1 MNKLSVSLRGMRMFL
16 TLWLTQAFSALG
28 SSMTAFALVVWS
40 YQAEGSALST
50 ALLTVCSYAPYV
62 VMSIFAGTLSD
73 RWNNKKT
80 LLVCDALAA
89 LTTFGVLL
97 LLKTGNLRLWHLYG
111 INAIN
116 GLMNTVQQPA
126 SEVAVTLLT
135 PKKQVQRASSLQQV
149 SNSIISIAT
158 PALAAA
164 MIAFA
169 GLESVLLFDLVT
181 FVAAALSLLVL
192 IRIPAS
198 PAQVQK
204 ERFSQ
209 ALRTGLGYLGQNRGI
224 LMLILF
230 LSGINL
236 VASMHSAAL
245 PALAINRAGEA
256 GYGMMNTVVGIA
268 TLAGSLLVAAL
279 PQPRSRVRVICN
291 TLLFAMSTEN
301 FLLAFGRIVPVWCL
315 GAALGWI
322 FIPMMSAN
330 LGALMRERVPVEL
343 QGRVYSVRNALQFFT
358 IPVGYLMGGWL
369 VDRVFEPLMAVQGA
383 GSWLTVLFG
392 TGKGAGAALTYC
404 LLGVL
409 GTLICLYFRRNRAI
423 RALEG

>member
-1 MNKLSVSLRGMRMFL
+1 M
-16 TLWLTQAFSALG
+16 
-28 SSMTAFALVVWS
+28 
-40 YQAEGSALST
+40 EGSALST

-73 RWNNKKT
+73 HWNKKST
-80 LLVCDALAA
+80 LLTCDALAA
-89 LTTFGVLL
+89 LTTIAVLM
-97 LLKTGNLRLWHLYG
+97 LLKTGNLRILHLYG

-135 PKKQVQRASSLQQV
+135 PKEQVQRASSLQQV
-149 SNSIISIAT
+149 SNSIINIAT
-158 PALAAA
+158 PAQAAA

-181 FVAAALSLLVL
+181 FAAAAVSLLL
-192 IRIPAS
+192 FIRIPAS
-198 PAQVQK
+198 PAQEK
-204 ERFSQ
+204 TERFTQ
-209 ALRTGLGYLGQNRGI
+209 ALRTGLGYLGRNRGI

-245 PALAINRAGEA
+245 PALAIIRAGEA
-256 GYGMMNTVVGIA
+256 GYGMIGTVTGIA
-268 TLAGSLLVAAL
+268 TLAGSLL
-279 PQPRSRVRVICN
+279 
-291 TLLFAMSTEN
+291 
-301 FLLAFGRIVPVWCL
+301 AFGRNVPVWCV

-322 FIPMMSAN
+322 SIPIMSAN
-330 LGALMRERVPVEL
+330 LGALMRERVPVAL
-343 QGRVYSVRNALQFFT
+343 QGRVYSVRNTLQFFT

-369 VDRVFEPLMAVQGA
+369 VDRVFEPLMAAQGA
-383 GSWLTVLFG
+383 GSWLAVLFG
-392 TGKGAGAALTYC
+392 TGKGSGAALTFG

-409 GTLICLYFRRNRAI
+409 GTLVCLYFRRNRHI

>member
-1 MNKLSVSLRGMRMFL
+1 MNKLRVSLRGMRGFL

-62 VMSIFAGTLSD
+62 GMSIFAGTLSD
-73 RWNNKKT
+73 RWNKKKT

-89 LTTFGVLL
+89 LTTIAVIL
-97 LLKTGNLRLWHLYG
+97 LLKTGNLRIWHLYG

-135 PKKQVQRASSLQQV
+135 PKEQVQRASSLQQV
-149 SNSIISIAT
+149 SNSIINIAT
-158 PALAAA
+158 PAQAAA

-181 FVAAALSLLVL
+181 FAAAAVSLLL
-192 IRIPAS
+192 FIRIPAS
-198 PAQVQK
+198 PAQEK
-204 ERFSQ
+204 TERFTQ
-209 ALRTGLGYLGQNRGI
+209 ALRTGLGYLGRNRGI

-245 PALAINRAGEA
+245 PALAIIRAGEA
-256 GYGMMNTVVGIA
+256 GYGMIGTVTGIA
-268 TLAGSLLVAAL
+268 TLAGSLL
-279 PQPRSRVRVICN
+279 
-291 TLLFAMSTEN
+291 
-301 FLLAFGRIVPVWCL
+301 AFGRNVPVWCV

-322 FIPMMSAN
+322 SIPIMSAN
-330 LGALMRERVPVEL
+330 LGALMRERVPVAL
-343 QGRVYSVRNALQFFT
+343 QGRVYSVRNTLQFFT

-369 VDRVFEPLMAVQGA
+369 VDRVFEPLMAAQGA
-383 GSWLTVLFG
+383 GSWLAVLFG
-392 TGKGAGAALTYC
+392 TGKGSGAALTFG

-409 GTLICLYFRRNRAI
+409 GTLVCLYFRRNRHI

>member
-1 MNKLSVSLRGMRMFL
+1 MNKLRVSLRGMRGFL

-62 VMSIFAGTLSD
+62 GMSIFAGTLSD
-73 RWNNKKT
+73 RWNKKKT

-89 LTTFGVLL
+89 LTTIAVIL
-97 LLKTGNLRLWHLYG
+97 LLKTGNLRIWHLYG

-135 PKKQVQRASSLQQV
+135 PKEQVQRASSLQQV
-149 SNSIISIAT
+149 SNSIINIAT
-158 PALAAA
+158 PAQAAA

-181 FVAAALSLLVL
+181 FAAAAVSLLL
-192 IRIPAS
+192 FIRIPAS
-198 PAQVQK
+198 PAQEKK

-209 ALRTGLGYLGQNRGI
+209 ALRTGLGYLGKNRGI

-256 GYGMMNTVVGIA
+256 GYGMIGTVTGIA

-279 PQPRSRVRVICN
+279 PQPKSRVRVICN

-301 FLLAFGRIVPVWCL
+301 FLLAFGRNVPVWCV

-322 FIPMMSAN
+322 SIPIMSAN
-330 LGALMRERVPVEL
+330 LGALMRERVPVAL
-343 QGRVYSVRNALQFFT
+343 QGRVYSVRNTLQFFT

-409 GTLICLYFRRNRAI
+409 GTLICLYFRRNRHI

>member
-1 MNKLSVSLRGMRMFL
+1 MNKLRVSLRGMRGFL

-62 VMSIFAGTLSD
+62 GMSIFAGTLSD
-73 RWNNKKT
+73 RWNKKKT

-89 LTTFGVLL
+89 LTTIAVIL
-97 LLKTGNLRLWHLYG
+97 LLKTGNLRIWHLYG

-135 PKKQVQRASSLQQV
+135 PKEQVQRASSLQQV
-149 SNSIISIAT
+149 SNSIINIAT
-158 PALAAA
+158 PAQAAA

-181 FVAAALSLLVL
+181 FAAAAVSLLL
-192 IRIPAS
+192 FIRIPAS
-198 PAQVQK
+198 PAQEKK

-209 ALRTGLGYLGQNRGI
+209 ALRTGLGYLGKNRGI

-256 GYGMMNTVVGIA
+256 GYGMIGTVTGIA

-279 PQPRSRVRVICN
+279 PQPKSRVRVICN

-301 FLLAFGRIVPVWCL
+301 FLLAFGRNVPVWCV

-322 FIPMMSAN
+322 SIPIMSAN
-330 LGALMRERVPVEL
+330 LGR
-343 QGRVYSVRNALQFFT
+343 
-358 IPVGYLMGGWL
+358 
-369 VDRVFEPLMAVQGA
+369 
-383 GSWLTVLFG
+383 
-392 TGKGAGAALTYC
+392 
-404 LLGVL
+404 
-409 GTLICLYFRRNRAI
+409 
-423 RALEG
+423 

>member
-73 RWNNKKT
+73 RWNKKKT

-135 PKKQVQRASSLQQV
+135 PKEQVQRASSLQQV

-169 GLESVLLFDLVT
+169 GLESVLLFDLLT
-181 FVAAALSLLVL
+181 FAAAAMSLLVL

-256 GYGMMNTVVGIA
+256 GYGMVNTVVGIA

-383 GSWLTVLFG
+383 DSWLTVLFG

>member
-1 MNKLSVSLRGMRMFL
+1 MNKLSGSLRGMRGFL

-62 VMSIFAGTLSD
+62 GMSIFAGTLSD
-73 RWNNKKT
+73 RWNKKKT

-89 LTTFGVLL
+89 LTTVGVLL

-111 INAIN
+111 INAVN

-135 PKKQVQRASSLQQV
+135 PKEQVQRASSLQQV
-149 SNSIISIAT
+149 SNSIINIAT
-158 PALAAA
+158 PAQAAA

-181 FVAAALSLLVL
+181 FAAAAVSLLL
-192 IRIPAS
+192 FIHIPAS
-198 PAQVQK
+198 PAQEKK

-209 ALRTGLGYLGQNRGI
+209 ALRTGLGYLGRNRGI

-256 GYGMMNTVVGIA
+256 GYGMIGTVTGIA

-279 PQPRSRVRVICN
+279 PQPKSCVRVICN

-301 FLLAFGRIVPVWCL
+301 FLLAFGRNVPVWCA

-322 FIPMMSAN
+322 SIPIMSAN
-330 LGALMRERVPVEL
+330 LGALMRERVPVAL
-343 QGRVYSVRNALQFFT
+343 QGRVYSVRNTLQFFA

-369 VDRVFEPLMAVQGA
+369 VDRVFEPLMAAQGA
-383 GSWLTVLFG
+383 GSWLAVLFG
-392 TGKGAGAALTYC
+392 TGKGAGAALTFG

-409 GTLICLYFRRNRAI
+409 GTLVCLYFRRNRAI

>member
-1 MNKLSVSLRGMRMFL
+1 MNKLRVSLRGMRGFL

-62 VMSIFAGTLSD
+62 GMSIFAGTLSD
-73 RWNNKKT
+73 RWNKKKT
-80 LLVCDALAA
+80 LLVCDALAT
-89 LTTFGVLL
+89 LTTVAVIL
-97 LLKTGNLRLWHLYG
+97 LLKTGNLRIWHLYG

-135 PKKQVQRASSLQQV
+135 PREQVQRASSLQQV
-149 SNSIISIAT
+149 SNSVINIAT

-169 GLESVLLFDLVT
+169 GLESVLVFDLVT
-181 FVAAALSLLVL
+181 FAAAAMSLLVL

-209 ALRTGLGYLGQNRGI
+209 ALRTGLGYLGRNRGI

-256 GYGMMNTVVGIA
+256 GYGMVNTVVGIA
-268 TLAGSLLVAAL
+268 TLAGSLLAAAL

-301 FLLAFGRIVPVWCL
+301 FLLAFGRGVPVWCV

-322 FIPMMSAN
+322 FIPIMSAN

-358 IPVGYLMGGWL
+358 IPVGYLAGGWL
-369 VDRVFEPLMAVQGA
+369 VDRVFEPLMAAQGA
-383 GSWLTVLFG
+383 GSWLAKLFG
-392 TGKGAGAALTYC
+392 TGKGAGAALTFG

-409 GTLICLYFRRNRAI
+409 GTLVCLYFRRNRAI

>member
-1 MNKLSVSLRGMRMFL
+1 
-16 TLWLTQAFSALG
+16 
-28 SSMTAFALVVWS
+28 
-40 YQAEGSALST
+40 
-50 ALLTVCSYAPYV
+50 
-62 VMSIFAGTLSD
+62 
-73 RWNNKKT
+73 
-80 LLVCDALAA
+80 
-89 LTTFGVLL
+89 
-97 LLKTGNLRLWHLYG
+97 
-111 INAIN
+111 
-116 GLMNTVQQPA
+116 MNTVQQPA

-135 PKKQVQRASSLQQV
+135 PKEQVQRASSLQQV
-149 SNSIISIAT
+149 SNSIINIAT

-169 GLESVLLFDLVT
+169 GLESVLVFDLVT
-181 FVAAALSLLVL
+181 FAAAAVSLLL
-192 IRIPAS
+192 FIHIPAS
-198 PAQVQK
+198 PAQEKK

-209 ALRTGLGYLGQNRGI
+209 ALRTGLGYLGKNRRI

-256 GYGMMNTVVGIA
+256 GYGMIGTVTGIA

-279 PQPRSRVRVICN
+279 PQPKSRVRVICN

-301 FLLAFGRIVPVWCL
+301 FLLAFGRNVPVWCV

-322 FIPMMSAN
+322 SIPIMSAN
-330 LGALMRERVPVEL
+330 LGALMRERVPVAL
-343 QGRVYSVRNALQFFT
+343 QGRVYSVRNTLQFFT

-369 VDRVFEPLMAVQGA
+369 VDCVFEPLMAAQGA
-383 GSWLTVLFG
+383 GSWLAVLFG
-392 TGKGAGAALTYC
+392 TGKGSGAALTFG

-409 GTLICLYFRRNRAI
+409 GTLVCLYFRRNRAI

>member
-1 MNKLSVSLRGMRMFL
+1 MNILSVSLRGMRGFL

-73 RWNNKKT
+73 RWNKKAT

-89 LTTFGVLL
+89 LTTVAVIL
-97 LLKTGNLRLWHLYG
+97 LLKTGNLRIWHLYG

-135 PKKQVQRASSLQQV
+135 PKEQVQRASSLQQV
-149 SNSIISIAT
+149 SNSIINIAT

-169 GLESVLLFDLVT
+169 GLESVLVFDLVT
-181 FVAAALSLLVL
+181 FAAAAVSLLL
-192 IRIPAS
+192 FIRIPAS
-198 PAQVQK
+198 PAQEKK

-209 ALRTGLGYLGQNRGI
+209 ALRTGLGYLGRNRGI

-256 GYGMMNTVVGIA
+256 GYGMIGTVTGIA

-279 PQPRSRVRVICN
+279 PQPKSRVRVICN

-301 FLLAFGRIVPVWCL
+301 FLLAFGRHVPVWCV

-322 FIPMMSAN
+322 SIPIMSAN
-330 LGALMRERVPVEL
+330 LGALMRERVPVAL
-343 QGRVYSVRNALQFFT
+343 QGRVYSVRNTLQFFT

-369 VDRVFEPLMAVQGA
+369 VDRVFEPLMAAQGA
-383 GSWLTVLFG
+383 GSWLAVLFG
-392 TGKGAGAALTYC
+392 TGKGSGAALTFG

-409 GTLICLYFRRNRAI
+409 GTLVCLYFRRNRAI

>member
-135 PKKQVQRASSLQQV
+135 PKEQVQRASSLQQV

-181 FVAAALSLLVL
+181 FAAAALSLLVL

-256 GYGMMNTVVGIA
+256 GYGMVNTVVGIA

-315 GAALGWI
+315 GAALGVD
-322 FIPMMSAN
+322 FHTDDERESGGTDARARTG
-330 LGALMRERVPVEL
+330 GAAGARVFGAQRTAVL
-343 QGRVYSVRNALQFFT
+343 HD
-358 IPVGYLMGGWL
+358 PVGVSDGRMAGGP
-369 VDRVFEPLMAVQGA
+369 RV
-383 GSWLTVLFG
+383 
-392 TGKGAGAALTYC
+392 
-404 LLGVL
+404 
-409 GTLICLYFRRNRAI
+409 
-423 RALEG
+423 

>member
-62 VMSIFAGTLSD
+62 AMSIFAGTLSD
-73 RWNNKKT
+73 RWNKKKT
-80 LLVCDALAA
+80 LLICDALAA
-89 LTTFGVLL
+89 LTTVGVLL
-97 LLKTGNLRLWHLYG
+97 LLKTGHLRLWHLYG

-135 PKKQVQRASSLQQV
+135 PREQVQRASSLQQV
-149 SNSIISIAT
+149 SNSIINIAT

-181 FVAAALSLLVL
+181 FAAAALSLLVL

-198 PAQVQK
+198 PAQQK
-204 ERFSQ
+204 TERFSQ
-209 ALRTGLGYLGQNRGI
+209 ALRTGLGYLGKNRGI

-256 GYGMMNTVVGIA
+256 GYGMVNTVVGIA

-279 PQPRSRVRVICN
+279 PQPKSRVKVICN
-291 TLLFAMSTEN
+291 TLLFAMTTEN

-358 IPVGYLMGGWL
+358 IPVGYLASGWL
-369 VDRVFEPLMAVQGA
+369 VDCVFEPLMAVQSA
-383 GSWLTVLFG
+383 GSPLVSLFG
-392 TGKGAGAALTYC
+392 TGKGAGAALTFG

-409 GTLICLYFRRNRAI
+409 GTLICLYFRRNRHI

>member
-1 MNKLSVSLRGMRMFL
+1 MADAGVFGAGQLHDGVCAG
-16 TLWLTQAFSALG
+16 G
-28 SSMTAFALVVWS
+28 V
-40 YQAEGSALST
+40 EGSALST

-73 RWNNKKT
+73 RWNKKST
-80 LLVCDALAA
+80 LLTCDALAA
-89 LTTFGVLL
+89 LTTIAVLM
-97 LLKTGNLRLWHLYG
+97 LLKTGNLRILHLYG

-135 PKKQVQRASSLQQV
+135 PKEQVQRASSLQQV
-149 SNSIISIAT
+149 SNSIINIAT
-158 PALAAA
+158 PAQAAA

-181 FVAAALSLLVL
+181 FAAAAVSLLL
-192 IRIPAS
+192 FIRIPAS
-198 PAQVQK
+198 PAQEK
-204 ERFSQ
+204 TERFTQ
-209 ALRTGLGYLGQNRGI
+209 ALRTGLGYLGRNRGI

-245 PALAINRAGEA
+245 PALAIIRAGEA
-256 GYGMMNTVVGIA
+256 GYGMIGTVTGIA
-268 TLAGSLLVAAL
+268 TLAGSLL
-279 PQPRSRVRVICN
+279 
-291 TLLFAMSTEN
+291 
-301 FLLAFGRIVPVWCL
+301 AFGRNVPVWCV

-322 FIPMMSAN
+322 SIPIMSAN
-330 LGALMRERVPVEL
+330 LGALMRERVPVAL
-343 QGRVYSVRNALQFFT
+343 QGRVYSVRNTLQFFT

-369 VDRVFEPLMAVQGA
+369 VDRVFEPLMAAQGA
-383 GSWLTVLFG
+383 GSWLAVLFG
-392 TGKGAGAALTYC
+392 TGKGSGAALTFG

-409 GTLICLYFRRNRAI
+409 GTLVCLYFRRNRHI

>member
-73 RWNNKKT
+73 RWNKKKT

-135 PKKQVQRASSLQQV
+135 PKEQVQRTSSLQQV

-256 GYGMMNTVVGIA
+256 GYGMVNTVVGIA

-383 GSWLTVLFG
+383 DSWLTVLFG

-409 GTLICLYFRRNRAI
+409 GTLICLYFRRNRHI